1 MISLPILAP
10 VYRIVIVGLL
20 IALGIQSIALIGA
33 RAQRDRAGAKATVAV
48 SEAAVLRDV
57 AAGNQSTILQ
67 LKAANKALVDA
78 LAAQQAALDEAAA
91 SIDDARKAA
100 IEAGQA
106 LREKERKDRAKPQ
119 CQLVLNTDVGGPCPA
134 LADGVRA
141 RAGRRLSAG

>member
-1 MISLPILAP
+1 MIQLPILAP

-20 IALGIQSIALIGA
+20 IALGIQQVALIGA

-57 AAGNQSTILQ
+57 AAGNSNTILQ
-67 LKAANKALVDA
+67 LKAANKALVGA
-78 LAAQQAALDEAAA
+78 LAAQQTALDEAAA

-100 IEAGQA
+100 IAAGQA
-106 LREKERKDRAKPQ
+106 LREKERHDRAKPQ

-141 RAGRRLSAG
+141 RANRRVSDS